1 MFDYSHLHPM
11 TVHFPIVLIIVGF
24 LFETYSMF
32 FSKKEPCLSKI
43 GFCFMLLGTLAAIGA
58 FFTGD
63 LFTEELSGKAG
74 EIEETHELFA
84 KITMYVMIA
93 ATLLH
98 SYIFF
103 IKKENSWK
111 KWLVYFMY
119 VVAAASVGYTGLL
132 GGTLVYNYMIR

>member
-1 MFDYSHLHPM
+1 MFDYTHLHPM

-43 GFCFMLLGTLAAIGA
+43 GFYIMLIGTLAAVSA
-58 FFTGD
+58 FFSGD
-63 LFTEELSGKAG
+63 LFTEELNGKAG
-74 EIEETHELFA
+74 ELEETHELFA
-84 KITMYVMIA
+84 KITMFIMIA
-93 ATLLH
+93 ATLLR

-103 IKKENSWK
+103 THKENSWN
-111 KWLVYFMY
+111 KWLVYCVY
-119 VVAAASVGYTGLL
+119 AVAAVCVGYTGLL

>member
-11 TVHFPIVLIIVGF
+11 TVHFPVVLIIVGF

-43 GFCFMLLGTLAAIGA
+43 GFYIMLIGTLAAVCA

-63 LFTEELSGKAG
+63 LFTEELKGKAG

-84 KITMYVMIA
+84 KITMYVMIT
-93 ATLLH
+93 ATLLR

-103 IKKENSWK
+103 MHKEYSWK
-111 KWLVYFMY
+111 KWLVYCMY
-119 VVAAASVGYTGLL
+119 AIATASVGYTGLL

>member
-1 MFDYSHLHPM
+1 MFDYTHLHPM
-11 TVHFPIVLIIVGF
+11 TVHFPIVLIILGF

-32 FSKKEPCLSKI
+32 LGKDKPCLSKI
-43 GFCFMLLGTLAAIGA
+43 GFYIMLIGTLAAVSA
-58 FFTGD
+58 FFSGD
-63 LFTEELSGKAG
+63 LFTEELNGKAG
-74 EIEETHELFA
+74 ELEETHELFA

-93 ATLLH
+93 ATLLR

-103 IKKENSWK
+103 MHKENSWK

-119 VVAAASVGYTGLL
+119 AIAFASVVYTGLL